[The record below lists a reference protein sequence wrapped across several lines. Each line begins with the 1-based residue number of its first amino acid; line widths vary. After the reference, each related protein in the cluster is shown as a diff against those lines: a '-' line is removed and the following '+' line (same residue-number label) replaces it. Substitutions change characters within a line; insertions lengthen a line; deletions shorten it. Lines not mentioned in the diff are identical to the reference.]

1 MEKWPERKGCRS
13 VTGWSKPAPLGGPKP
28 VLPKVD
34 LRPVGLISNAW
45 RWGAGVISAGAG
57 LVSILSYTHSLRSKF
72 EADSLAV
79 GGLSAVRWIGISPTV
94 DTATSIGDTIQLAVT
109 ATDGR
114 GNALVGA
121 ATLWNSSDTSVA
133 SVDSG
138 GTVVTRGPGGTAITV
153 TVGDKSVKS
162 RVYVVQ
168 RPTGLRITGDSLL
181 RVPEGDRNHAQAHLV
196 DARGYPISGSS
207 PRWQSAD
214 PSIAAVDSSG
224 QAVGVAPGRTT
235 FTARVDT
242 MAAQLEVE
250 VYPVAS
256 SLTVLS
262 GDGQRAP
269 AGRRVS
275 QPVTV
280 QVVSRSGRPIPGVP
294 VRFVLEEGAGR
305 AEPQADSSDAQGV
318 VRANWT
324 LGGFPGRQTLSVTAE
339 AVASPAT
346 VTAEAEPVAANTR
359 ITVVSEGLEG
369 PAGATLPEPV
379 AVRVT
384 DTSGVALVDVPVAW
398 SAAAEGS
405 VLASESRTDSLGEA
419 RARWTLGPR
428 SGMQRVY
435 VQVGSA
441 RTVPRFPVSAV
452 ARAGAPVKAAMQ
464 GAGKYDGVVGHV
476 LRPPVEIKVF
486 DRAGNVVPGV
496 PVTVLPAQGEVT
508 DSVLTSDSTGRVL
521 VAWTLGRTAG
531 VQHLSARVE
540 GIEKAVEVSARAKA
554 AGPANLAF
562 VTPKAGTAAR
572 AVQSLDVD
580 LTDAY
585 GNPVADQ
592 PVVFTTKF
600 GTVSPARV
608 MTDARGRAHTRWTP
622 GSKIGK
628 RTLVAA
634 VKGSDARTTF
644 VLEAPEPAA
653 PEKVAVPAKVQAKT
667 AAPAKK
673 QSSKRAVGGR

>member
-1 MEKWPERKGCRS
+1 M
-13 VTGWSKPAPLGGPKP
+13 GGPKP
-28 VLPKVD
+28 VLPKVA
-34 LRPVGLISNAW
+34 LRPVGLIGNAW

-57 LVSILSYTHSLRSKF
+57 LVSILSYTHSLKLKY

-94 DTATSIGDTIQLAVT
+94 DTAAAIGDTIQLAVT

-114 GNALVGA
+114 GNALLGA

-138 GTVVTRGPGGTAITV
+138 GMVVTRGPGGTAITV
-153 TVGDKSVKS
+153 TVGGKSVKS

-168 RPTGLRITGDSLL
+168 RPTGLRITGDTLL
-181 RVPEGDRNHAQAHLV
+181 RLPEGERNDAKAHLV

-214 PSIAAVDSSG
+214 PSIAAVDSVG
-224 QAVGVAPGRTT
+224 QAIGMAPGKTT

-242 MAAQLEVE
+242 MAAQLAVE

-269 AGRRVS
+269 AGRRVNH
-275 QPVTV
+275 PVTV

-294 VRFVLEEGAGR
+294 VRFVLEESAGR

-318 VRANWT
+318 ARASWT

-339 AVASPAT
+339 GVASPAT

-369 PAGATLPEPV
+369 AAGTTLPEPV
-379 AVRVT
+379 AVRIT

-398 SAAAEGS
+398 SAGAEGS

-428 SGMQRVY
+428 SGTQLVY

-441 RTVPRFPVSAV
+441 RTVPRFPVSAL
-452 ARAGAPVKAAMQ
+452 ALAGTPVKAAVQ
-464 GAGKYDGVVGHV
+464 GAAKHDGVVGHV
-476 LRPPVEIKVF
+476 LRPLIEIEVL
-486 DRAGNVVPGV
+486 DRAGNPVPGV
-496 PVTVLPAQGEVT
+496 PVTVLPAQGTVT
-508 DSVLTSDSTGRVL
+508 DSVLTSDSTGSVL
-521 VAWTLGRTAG
+521 VAWTLGRTTG
-531 VQHLSARVE
+531 VHHLTANAE

-562 VTPKAGTAAR
+562 VTPKPGTAAR

-585 GNPVADQ
+585 GNPVSDQ

-600 GTVSPARV
+600 GTVNPARV
-608 MTDARGRAHTRWTP
+608 MTDTRGRAHTRWTP
-622 GSKIGK
+622 GTKTGK

-644 VLEAPEPAA
+644 VLEAPAA
-653 PEKVAVPAKVQAKT
+653 ATPEKVAAPAKVQAKT
-667 AAPAKK
+667 PAPAKK
-673 QSSKRAVGGR
+673 ESSKRAAGGR